1 MHHTQDNEFDQLFKD
16 RFDQAELEPSLGLWD
31 KIEPQLQPA
40 VKKRFPVYWMAA
52 AAVAVAL
59 TAGLLFINKPEKI
72 RLQGQQENMAR
83 VEDKPVPAVINNN
96 RPNQLVIQGVE
107 IRSVVSGAS
116 KNEVSKPAVVPALAK
131 KDLIAMQ
138 PIPSDDHLKVI
149 VEHVK
154 PVVQQSADAL
164 QQEGQ
169 KTLAAAG
176 TEMNEPDKVIN
187 ENEQSE
193 RKGIRN
199 FGDLVNYVVD
209 KVDKREQKIVRFK
222 TDDDDES
229 SLVAINIGFIKFNP
243 KKHK

>member
-1 MHHTQDNEFDQLFKD
+1 MHHTQDKEFDQLFKD
-16 RFDQAELEPSLGLWD
+16 RFEQAELEPSAGLWD

-40 VKKRFPVYWMAA
+40 VKKHFQVYWMAA
-52 AAVAVAL
+52 ALTALAL

-72 RLQGQQENMAR
+72 RLQGQQESMAQ
-83 VEDKPVPAVINNN
+83 VEDKPTPAAVGDNK
-96 RPNQLVIQGVE
+96 PNQTAVRNVE
-107 IRSVVSGAS
+107 IRSVESRALE
-116 KNEVSKPAVVPALAK
+116 KEVSKTVVVPAAAK
-131 KDLIAMQ
+131 KVLIAMQ
-138 PIPSDDHLKVI
+138 PIPADDHLKVI

-154 PVVQQSADAL
+154 PVVQQSAETL
-164 QQEGQ
+164 QEEGQ
-169 KTLAAAG
+169 KALAATG
-176 TEMNEPDKVIN
+176 TEMNEPDKVVN
-187 ENEQSE
+187 ENEQAE

-229 SLVAINIGFIKFNP
+229 SLVAINIGFIKLNP

>member
-1 MHHTQDNEFDQLFKD
+1 MHHTQDKEFDQLFKD
-16 RFDQAELEPSLGLWD
+16 RFDQAELEPSVGLWD
-31 KIEPQLQPA
+31 KIEPQLRPA
-40 VKKRFPVYWMAA
+40 VKRHFPVYWMAA

-72 RLQGQQENMAR
+72 RLHGQQENMAD
-83 VEDKPVPAVINNN
+83 VVN
-96 RPNQLVIQGVE
+96 RPAPEVVNDNRSNQIAVQDVE
-107 IRSVVSGAS
+107 TRSVASGES
-116 KNEVSKPAVVPALAK
+116 KKEVSKTTVVPALAK
-131 KDLIAMQ
+131 KVLIAMQ
-138 PIPSDDHLKVI
+138 PVPADDHLKVI

-154 PVVQQSADAL
+154 PVVQQSAETL
-164 QQEGQ
+164 QEEGQ
-169 KTLAAAG
+169 KTLASAG

-187 ENEQSE
+187 DNEQAE

-229 SLVAINIGFIKFNP
+229 SLVAINIGFIKLNP

>member
-1 MHHTQDNEFDQLFKD
+1 MHHTQDKEFDQLFKD
-16 RFDQAELEPSLGLWD
+16 RFEQAELEPSAGLWD

-40 VKKRFPVYWMAA
+40 VKKHFPVYWMAA
-52 AAVAVAL
+52 ALSALAL

-83 VEDKPVPAVINNN
+83 VEDKPATPVVNNN
-96 RPNQLVIQGVE
+96 TSDQTAVRNVE
-107 IRSVVSGAS
+107 TRTGETGALEKEAS
-116 KNEVSKPAVVPALAK
+116 KPVVVPAPSK
-131 KDLIAMQ
+131 KVLIAMQ
-138 PIPSDDHLKVI
+138 PIPADDHLKVI

-154 PVVQQSADAL
+154 PVVQQSAEIL
-164 QQEGQ
+164 QEEGQ

-176 TEMNEPDKVIN
+176 TEINEPDKVIN
-187 ENEQSE
+187 DNEQAE

>member
-1 MHHTQDNEFDQLFKD
+1 MHHTQDKEFDQLFKD
-16 RFDQAELEPSLGLWD
+16 RFEQAELEPSAGLWD

-40 VKKRFPVYWMAA
+40 VKKHFPVYWMAA
-52 AAVAVAL
+52 ALTALAL

-72 RLQGQQENMAR
+72 RLQGQQERVAQ
-83 VEDKPVPAVINNN
+83 VEDKPAPAVVNDHT
-96 RPNQLVIQGVE
+96 PNKTAVRNVE
-107 IRSVVSGAS
+107 IRSVESRVLE
-116 KNEVSKPAVVPALAK
+116 KEVSKPVVVPASAK
-131 KDLIAMQ
+131 KVLIAMQ
-138 PIPSDDHLKVI
+138 PIPADDHLKVI

-154 PVVQQSADAL
+154 PVVQQSAERL
-164 QQEGQ
+164 QEEGQ
-169 KTLAAAG
+169 KALAAAG
-176 TEMNEPDKVIN
+176 TEMNEPDKVVN
-187 ENEQSE
+187 ENEQAE

-229 SLVAINIGFIKFNP
+229 SLVAINIGFIKLNP

>member
-1 MHHTQDNEFDQLFKD
+1 MHHTQDKEFDQLFKD
-16 RFDQAELEPSLGLWD
+16 RFEQAELEPSAGLWD

-40 VKKRFPVYWMAA
+40 VKKHFPVYWMAA
-52 AAVAVAL
+52 ALTAL
-59 TAGLLFINKPEKI
+59 ALAAGLLFINKPEKI
-72 RLQGQQENMAR
+72 RLQGQQESMAQ
-83 VEDKPVPAVINNN
+83 VEDKPIPAVVNDNK
-96 RPNQLVIQGVE
+96 PNQTAVRNVD
-107 IRSVVSGAS
+107 IRSVESGALE
-116 KNEVSKPAVVPALAK
+116 KEASKPVVVIAPAK

-154 PVVQQSADAL
+154 PVVQQSVETL
-164 QQEGQ
+164 QEEGQ

-187 ENEQSE
+187 DNEQAE

>member
-1 MHHTQDNEFDQLFKD
+1 MHHTQDKEFDQLFKD
-16 RFDQAELEPSLGLWD
+16 RFDQAELEPSAGLWD

-40 VKKRFPVYWMAA
+40 AKRHFPVYWMAA
-52 AAVAVAL
+52 ALTALAL
-59 TAGLLFINKPEKI
+59 TAGLLFINKPDKI
-72 RLQGQQENMAR
+72 RLQGQQERTAHL
-83 VEDKPVPAVINNN
+83 EDKPA
-96 RPNQLVIQGVE
+96 
-107 IRSVVSGAS
+107 
-116 KNEVSKPAVVPALAK
+116 PAVVNDIQPNQIAVRNVETQTGETGALEKEVSRPVVIPDPAK
-131 KDLIAMQ
+131 KVLIAMQ
-138 PIPSDDHLKVI
+138 PIPSVDHLKVI

-154 PVVQQSADAL
+154 PVVQQSAEIL
-164 QQEGQ
+164 QEEGQ

-176 TEMNEPDKVIN
+176 TEMNEPDKVVN
-187 ENEQSE
+187 ENEQAE

-229 SLVAINIGFIKFNP
+229 SLVAINIGFIKLNP